1 MDNSF
6 NIGDRVICID
16 NSNSYHEL
24 TINKV
29 YTITN
34 KSFTNKE
41 IVFVINDFGY
51 EDWFNIRLFILEKVY
66 NRNQV
71 IDGILE

>member
-1 MDNSF
+1 MDDIF

-16 NSNSYHEL
+16 NSNSYQEL